1 MERDKRFV
9 QVGVNSAG
17 DRVYARQGGREGGAS
32 AASED
37 LNDLT
42 KDELQARLKHMGLPV
57 SGNKEELVARLEEAL

>member
-17 DRVYARQGGREGGAS
+17 DRVYARQGDRQGGS
-32 AASED
+32 ENLED
-37 LNDLT
+37 LN

-57 SGNKEELVARLEEAL
+57 SGNKEELIARLEEAL